1 MVNTARNFWI
11 IHAKQSATDTH
22 KTASKRAI
30 QKTTQATGDLT
41 GYKIADKIT
50 KASKTSSHNN
60 LETVTNKHD

>member
-11 IHAKQSATDTH
+11 IHAKQSATDTQ

-41 GYKIADKIT
+41 GYKIANKIT

-60 LETVTNKHD
+60 LETVTNKYD